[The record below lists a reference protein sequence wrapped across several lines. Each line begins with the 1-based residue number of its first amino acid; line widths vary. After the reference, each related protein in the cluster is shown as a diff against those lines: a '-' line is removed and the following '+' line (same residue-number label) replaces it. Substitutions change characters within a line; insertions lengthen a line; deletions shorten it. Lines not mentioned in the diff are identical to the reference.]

1 MFFLLFQFNNPRRL
15 IWPNANSSPN
25 VTIMASSV
33 KRFIPSYL
41 YLISTLLFVGLSIV
55 LVKGAFA
62 KSVTDTIKDIQL
74 PFQVTLEKSGDIRL
88 AGLLFDP
95 QSTGLTDLIKTGDRV
110 SVRLLSDKPDRYGRK
125 PAHLYLKDGRWLQ
138 GELVREGKATPF
150 PYPGETAF
158 IRDLYLLETA
168 QAHSALSEAI
178 PLDKFA
184 IVEGRVIDVAL
195 IKGTTYLNFGSN
207 WRTDFTIKV
216 SKKAQKKFR
225 AFGFDLP
232 TLKEREVRIRGWVF
246 QQNGPMIAPEHPAQ
260 LEVIEK

>member
-1 MFFLLFQFNNPRRL
+1 
-15 IWPNANSSPN
+15 
-25 VTIMASSV
+25 MASSV
-33 KRFIPSYL
+33 KRFISSYL
-41 YLISTLLFVGLSIV
+41 YLFSTLLFVGLSG
-55 LVKGAFA
+55 LSVKGAFA
-62 KSVTDTIKDIQL
+62 QSLTDTIKDIQL
-74 PFQVTLEKSGDIRL
+74 PFQVTLEKSGDVRL

-95 QSTGLTDLIKTGDRV
+95 QSTGLNDLVKTGDRV

-125 PAHLYLKDGRWLQ
+125 PAHIYLKDGRWVQ

-150 PYPGETAF
+150 PYPGETTF
-158 IRDLYLLETA
+158 IRDLYLLETPKA
-168 QAHSALSEAI
+168 YSALSETL
-178 PLDKFA
+178 PLDKFV
-184 IVEGRVIDVAL
+184 IIKGRVIDVAMV
-195 IKGTTYLNFGSN
+195 KGITYLNFGNN
-207 WRTDFTIKV
+207 WRTDFTIKF